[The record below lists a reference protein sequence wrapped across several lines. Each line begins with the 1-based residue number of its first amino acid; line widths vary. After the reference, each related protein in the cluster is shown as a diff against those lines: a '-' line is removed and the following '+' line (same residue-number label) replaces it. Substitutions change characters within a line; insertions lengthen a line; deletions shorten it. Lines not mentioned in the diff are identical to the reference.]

1 MMCLLL
7 LMQRR
12 IATQFEGQFTLAS
25 AFDSVYNV
33 YLDLLNIFFNTYL
46 CCSKLM
52 S

>member
-1 MMCLLL
+1 MMRLLF

-12 IATQFEGQFTLAS
+12 IATQFEGQCILAT
-25 AFDSVYNV
+25 AFGSVYNV
-33 YLDLLNIFFNTYL
+33 YFDLLNIFNTYL